1 MAKALVGHLR
11 IDQRIP
17 SRSAVDNQRLRRRV
31 ADLEALVLRLQAEN
45 DRLLLEQQGASGRAP
60 AVLEPEMLP
69 A

>member
-45 DRLLLEQQGASGRAP
+45 DRLVEQQRAVPQHAP
-60 AVLEPEMLP
+60 A
-69 A
+69 